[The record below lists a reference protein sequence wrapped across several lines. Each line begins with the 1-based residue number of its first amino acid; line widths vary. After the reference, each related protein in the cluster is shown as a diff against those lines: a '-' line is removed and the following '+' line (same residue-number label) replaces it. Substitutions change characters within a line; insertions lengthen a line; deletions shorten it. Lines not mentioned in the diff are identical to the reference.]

1 MLQEKQLK
9 EIETMFASVPNVSFV
24 GKVGVAYILLLARE
38 NNCFDIASIPE
49 FTRKYIDD
57 ELVCQS
63 LCSELPEKHWNSY
76 YRKRITDF
84 DTDSLRRY
92 ILDANISPKG
102 AEALPPAIAKIV
114 LHTLQCKPRETLADM
129 GVGFGGFLQEAYK
142 ALPGIKFFGVDS
154 NADAAVVS
162 RIKAKVSGVESEIEQ
177 NDLFSIIP
185 CFYRFEKIFCFPPF
199 GSTKSMERK
208 IIEFMP
214 AMPEGLPSL
223 KMTFSAEWLFAIR
236 CIVDFS
242 SSESRATVIMTNGA
256 LSNLSDSPIRKYFVE
271 RGMIESVIS
280 LPAGLLQW
288 TSIPLNIVVFS
299 NGNSAV
305 RMVDARD
312 LGVKNRRNAELT
324 DQDVETVIARL
335 NSGDE
340 KYVKSIPVEDIL
352 KEDSVIYPERYLCTR
367 APLEYEVKFGDVI
380 ESITRGAALTAK
392 QLDDLESKESTD
404 ICYLGL
410 RDISS
415 SGIISEE
422 LPCLK
427 KLDRSAERSVLREN
441 DLVISKIGNPMR
453 VALAQNLR
461 KRQIVVS
468 ANMFIVRLK
477 EKLANPV
484 YIKAFLSSE
493 IGLSLLKSVA
503 VGSTISCIS
512 AEALKN
518 MPISLPPMER
528 QQEIAN
534 RYLAKLD
541 EIEVLKRKLDKA
553 VGSLSSL
560 LNI

>member
-1 MLQEKQLK
+1 MPQEKQLK
-9 EIETMFASVPNVSFV
+9 EIETMFASVPGVSCA
-24 GKVGVAYILLLARE
+24 GKVGVAYILFLARK
-38 NNCFDIASIPE
+38 NNCFDVASIPK
-49 FTRKYIDD
+49 FTSRYIDD
-57 ELVCQS
+57 DLVCQF
-63 LCSELPEKHWNSY
+63 LRNDLPEEHWNKY

-84 DTDSLRRY
+84 DADSLRRY
-92 ILDANISPKG
+92 ILESNATSRDSLT
-102 AEALPPAIAKIV
+102 LPSSVAKIALSV
-114 LHTLQCKPRETLADM
+114 LQCKPGETLADL

-142 ALPGIKFFGVDS
+142 ALPGVKFFGVDILTE
-154 NADAAVVS
+154 ARVVS
-162 RIKAKVSGVESEIEQ
+162 YIKAKVAGVECTIEQ
-177 NDLFSIIP
+177 KDLFS
-185 CFYRFEKIFCFPPF
+185 CEGQFHRFEKVFCFPPF
-199 GSTKSMERK
+199 GSTKPMERK

-236 CIVDFS
+236 SIVDFS
-242 SSESRATVIMTNGA
+242 SSESKAAVIMTNGA
-256 LSNLSDSPIRKYFVE
+256 LFNLSDSPIRKYFVE

-367 APLEYEVKFGDVI
+367 APLEDEVKFGDII

-422 LPCLK
+422 LPYLK
-427 KLDRSAERSVLREN
+427 KLDKSAERSVLRED

-453 VALAQNLR
+453 VALAQDLR

-477 EKLANPV
+477 EKLANPI

-503 VGSTISCIS
+503 VGSTISSIS

-534 RYLAKLD
+534 QYQAKLD
-541 EIEVLKRKLDKA
+541 EIKILKRKLDNA
-553 VGSLSSL
+553 VGSLNSL